1 MNKLY
6 SASGALTFLF
16 FLLCTC
22 VSAQTTQMLQSF
34 EGAATDD
41 FAFSPS
47 PAAYGPVSGQDDF
60 WNVTMSIG
68 NIMTASDGSSFWGG
82 TDLINPTSGLSSGEK
97 SILSFDAGVI
107 CNLTSASFSFDYNT
121 DGFNQTDVLGYTLYL
136 DGLSQGDVEVE
147 DGTSAGWVTQ
157 SVNIPGTA
165 NTARLDIY
173 VVLNGPQSFGIDNVR
188 LLATGTNGSCT
199 PVCGININ
207 PASIA
212 YNCAALTA
220 GADMVTAVIPYSGA
234 ELGAVVTA
242 SAGTVGG
249 DDPASIQDGEITV
262 SGLTEGMTYTLMING
277 GDCMLTVPLEPSA
290 DQCAEGVLLINEFLA
305 SPSAAEFVEVVSI
318 ATDPLDLT
326 GYTFED
332 RTGNAKD
339 LPAITLLPTQGV
351 VLFLGSG
358 TPPTSACPVEI
369 VNGVGLNDSGDD
381 LIFRNPAGQVI
392 AQYTYTG
399 AQVVSGESQ
408 ARVPDRD
415 PAGTFQLHGTIG
427 DGSVLSSPCFD
438 NEDETVALPLELIS
452 FTAETEEKSVVVNW
466 SSIHELDND
475 RFELER
481 SADGAAWEWLGTIEA
496 GASVSN
502 SYQFVDDSPLNGTN
516 LYRLRQLDIDG
527 TATIYGPVAANF
539 LATGLDIYPNP
550 TSGELR
556 FRGSLDNVQ
565 RVSLMTSDGRNLRDL
580 SLNMASVRM
589 DDLRPGLY
597 LLRVEN
603 KDGTDVLRF
612 VKH

>member
-1 MNKLY
+1 M
-6 SASGALTFLF
+6 
-16 FLLCTC
+16 
-22 VSAQTTQMLQSF
+22 
-34 EGAATDD
+34 DD

-47 PAAYGPVSGQDDF
+47 PAAYGPVTGQDDF

-68 NIMTASDGSSFWGG
+68 NITTASDGSSFWGG
-82 TDLINPTSGLSSGEK
+82 EDLENGNGGVGSGEK

-121 DGFNQTDVLGYTLYL
+121 DGFNGSDELGYTLYL
-136 DGLSQGDVEVE
+136 DGLSQGDVTVE
-147 DGTSAGWVTQ
+147 DATSAGWETQ

-173 VVLNGPQSFGIDNVR
+173 VIQNGPQAFGIDNVR
-188 LLATGTNGSCT
+188 LLATGTSGSCT

-207 PASIA
+207 PANIA
-212 YNCAALTA
+212 YNCATLTA

-249 DDPASIQDGEITV
+249 DDPASVQDGEITV
-262 SGLTEGMTYTLMING
+262 SGLTEGMNYTLMING
-277 GDCMLTVPLEPSA
+277 GDCMLSVPLEPSA

-305 SPSAAEFVEVVSI
+305 SPSADEFVEVVSI
-318 ATDPLDLT
+318 ATTPLDLT

-339 LPAITLLPTQGV
+339 LPAVTLLPTQGV

-358 TPPTSACPVEI
+358 SPPSSACPVEI
-369 VNGVGLNDSGDD
+369 INGVGLNDSGDD
-381 LIFRNPAGQVI
+381 LIFRNPSGQVI

-415 PAGTFQLHGTIG
+415 PAGDFQLHGTIG
-427 DGSVLSSPCFD
+427 DGSILSSACFD
-438 NEDETVALPLELIS
+438 NEDENVALPIELTS
-452 FTAETEEKSVVVNW
+452 FTAEAEEKSVVLNW
-466 SSIHELDND
+466 SSIQELDND

-481 SADGAAWEWLGTIEA
+481 SSDGTAWEWLGTIAA
-496 GASVSN
+496 GESVSN
-502 SYQFVDDSPLNGTN
+502 NYQFVDDSPLEGTN
-516 LYRLRQLDIDG
+516 LYRLRQVDIDG
-527 TATIYGPVAANF
+527 TATFYGPVAANF
-539 LATGLDIYPNP
+539 IAAGLGIYPNP

-556 FRGSLDNVQ
+556 LRGSLENVQ
-565 RVSLMTSDGRNLRDL
+565 RVSLMTSDGRHLRDL
-580 SLNMASVRM
+580 SLNTAAIRV
-589 DDLRPGLY
+589 DDLRSGLY

-603 KDGTDVLRF
+603 KEGTEVLRF
-612 VKH
+612 VKY